1 MHRPF
6 HPDVVSTRDSI
17 IKPANDSLVATHF
30 LDVQE
35 FASGKYDSFVRALS
49 HVLSFD
55 IYTFEP
61 LLRKCVTFKQMF
73 ATMLEKDEHLCHV
86 PSSFECISASLC
98 TGHPVLTLCSNS
110 LVNQHAHEDT
120 TRVPS
125 ALQTVLRLF
134 FRQEPST
141 EESECT
147 VPMVVYGFDS
157 TCIHAMCFTDTS
169 ANQVTIPCDKIP
181 LLGTSWCVIAED
193 IDE

>member
-30 LDVQE
+30 LDVKE
-35 FASGKYDSFVRALS
+35 CASGRYDSFARALS

-55 IYTFEP
+55 IHTFEP

-73 ATMLEKDEHLCHV
+73 ATMLENDEHLCHV
-86 PSSFECISASLC
+86 PSSFACISASLC
-98 TGHPVLTLCSNS
+98 NE
-110 LVNQHAHEDT
+110 HARENT

-125 ALQTVLRLF
+125 AFQTVLRLF
-134 FRQEPST
+134 FQQDSST

-147 VPMVVYGFDS
+147 VPIVIYGFDS
-157 TCIHAMCFTDTS
+157 TCIHAMCFTNTS
-169 ANQVTIPCDKIP
+169 ASQVTVPCDKIP